1 MEGRAAGRFL
11 RVSLYDRARFS
22 YPQEDAVAVLKL
34 QTCRRER
41 EKQRKERAVEVF
53 FFFSLKSLEKS
64 EREKRRI
71 KKK

>member
-1 MEGRAAGRFL
+1 M
-11 RVSLYDRARFS
+11 
-22 YPQEDAVAVLKL
+22 AVLKL

-53 FFFSLKSLEKS
+53 FFFSSKNLEKS

-71 KKK
+71 KKNRILTPNLERVTHVEIGC